1 LKNPLATLVPAGALS
16 NRTLLAVSLT
26 VFAAYTGIGMV
37 GTVRVLYTESR
48 GASLALISAMGS
60 VYLISNFAFQY
71 PLGWLGDR
79 WDRKHIMV
87 ISLLAQAILSGLYLY
102 ITDPLTFVVLRFFEG
117 IAAAGMLPSARAMI
131 TDAIPIE
138 KQGEAFGIFGAF
150 FNIAFLLGPG
160 IGGILA
166 ATGYTSTFIVAII
179 FRLVAVVLILTM
191 IRTAKQRGRNI
202 EKPAASISNRMLF
215 TPALMGA
222 YLVAFGNFLYMGFEI
237 TLFPLWMHDHLGAS
251 VAVIGFAFMA
261 WSVPNALLSTIGG
274 RMADRWRRSWLILIF
289 GLAQVPIYLA
299 YGSANMAM
307 LVVVLYGVHG
317 AVYAFMQPALD
328 AHVAASSGSNFRAR
342 VQGLYSTAGSIG
354 AFVGASG
361 SAPLYAINFRLPLF
375 IMGILCVFY
384 IVIGARLIRISERKQ
399 VALMEREEQAAG

>member
-1 LKNPLATLVPAGALS
+1 MVPSRALS

-71 PLGWLGDR
+71 PIGWLGDR

-102 ITDPLTFVVLRFFEG
+102 VTDPITFVVLRFFEG
-117 IAAAGMLPSARAMI
+117 IAAAGMLPSARTMI
-131 TDAIPIE
+131 TEAVPIE
-138 KQGEAFGIFGAF
+138 QQGEAFGIFGAF
-150 FNIAFLLGPG
+150 FNIGFLLGPG

-179 FRLVAVVLILTM
+179 FRVVAVVLILTM
-191 IRTAKQRGRNI
+191 IRTSKQGGARNI
-202 EKPAASISNRMLF
+202 EKSATTIPYRMLF
-215 TPALMGA
+215 TPALLGA

-307 LVVVLYGVHG
+307 IVVVLYGVHG

-328 AHVAASSGSNFRAR
+328 AHVAASSGSSFRAR
-342 VQGLYSTAGSIG
+342 IQDLYATAGSMG
-354 AFVGASG
+354 AFIGASG

-375 IMGILCVFY
+375 FMGILCVFY

-399 VALMEREEQAAG
+399 VALVEREEQVAG

>member
-1 LKNPLATLVPAGALS
+1 
-16 NRTLLAVSLT
+16 
-26 VFAAYTGIGMV
+26 MV

-79 WDRKHIMV
+79 WERKHIMV

-102 ITDPLTFVVLRFFEG
+102 VTDPITFVVLRFFEG

-131 TDAIPIE
+131 TEAVPIE
-138 KQGEAFGIFGAF
+138 QQGEAFGIFGAF
-150 FNIAFLLGPG
+150 FNIGFLLGPG

-179 FRLVAVVLILTM
+179 FRLVAVVLILAM
-191 IRTAKQRGRNI
+191 IRTAKQGGARNI
-202 EKPAASISNRMLF
+202 EKSATTVPYRMLF
-215 TPALMGA
+215 TSALLGA

-237 TLFPLWMHDHLGAS
+237 TLFPLWLHDHLGAS

-274 RMADRWRRSWLILIF
+274 RMAYLWRRSWVVLLF
-289 GLAQVPIYLA
+289 GLAQVPIDLA
-299 YGSANMAM
+299 Y
-307 LVVVLYGVHG
+307 VL
-317 AVYAFMQPALD
+317 A
-328 AHVAASSGSNFRAR
+328 
-342 VQGLYSTAGSIG
+342 
-354 AFVGASG
+354 
-361 SAPLYAINFRLPLF
+361 
-375 IMGILCVFY
+375 
-384 IVIGARLIRISERKQ
+384 
-399 VALMEREEQAAG
+399 